1 MLNKF
6 IWKYLI
12 RRAARAHGFM
22 DPFGL
27 LLRLS
32 RFGQPSEVLAPT
44 ELLRAT
50 AVLHA
55 RGLLNA
61 QVIQHNLDWVWPYW
75 VNRQFDPASKSFV
88 PRAFSLTHI
97 NLTHR
102 NWTAVGLP
110 DSEHTPLVDPAGLV
124 TPFWDG
130 WSLDAWIVAKDGQT
144 LIPARMEGVSQRLDC
159 DGNLR
164 VITEASSADLFLRS
178 EVEVDLDDG
187 VPVCVV
193 ALSARSSGAADLV
206 VSVRPYNPE
215 GVSLVSDIAE
225 RKDQPGW
232 TINRRRTALLSVRPR
247 RYALSNFHHGD
258 VYHRIGEDTDADHI
272 HCPMEMASAAA
283 IFPVASGE
291 TVGVTVRVPLEARPD
306 KSRRTGAPAPDPGR
320 LWTECLRDAP
330 RLVTGDEKFD
340 HLFETSLRTVLLHSA
355 GDVYAGPFIY
365 KRFWF
370 RDAVFITYALLC
382 CGFHDRTRRIINSFS
397 SRQKLSGYFES
408 QEGEWD
414 SNGQVLWL
422 IEQYCRIS
430 GREPEVSWL
439 KMANRGARWII
450 RKRLRDDSD
459 KPHAGLMP
467 AGFSAEHFGPNDF
480 YYWDDFWSVA
490 GLNAAA
496 YLNGLSGDAANCD
509 IAEREAVSLMQSIT
523 RSLALTEER
532 LGRPAMPSA
541 PTRRLDSAAVGNLIV
556 GYPLR
561 LWKSSDLRVRDTA
574 RYLLDHCLVRDGFF
588 HDMSHS
594 GINPYLT
601 LHIAQVL
608 LRAGDPDYLRLMNG
622 IAKLASPTGQWPE
635 AVHPNTK
642 GGCMG
647 DGQHV
652 WAAAEWL
659 LMIHNCFVREETA
672 GKKLILCS
680 GVPES
685 WLRQRRT
692 VSFGPAWTS
701 YGKLRIH
708 LRAEGGT
715 LDVSWQGDWHGEAP
729 GIDIHLPDGRV
740 VKPAAGESRV
750 AVNYGRGQK
759 EGDR

>member
-1 MLNKF
+1 
-6 IWKYLI
+6 
-12 RRAARAHGFM
+12 M

-27 LLRLS
+27 FLRLS

-61 QVIQHNLDWVWPYW
+61 QVIQHNLDWIWPYW
-75 VNRQFDPASKSFV
+75 VNRQFDPASGSFV

-110 DSEHTPLVDPAGLV
+110 HSEHTPLVDPAGLV

-130 WSLDAWIVAKDGQT
+130 WSLDAWIIAKDGQT
-144 LIPARMEGVSQRLDC
+144 LIPARLEEVSQRLDC
-159 DGNLR
+159 EGNLR
-164 VITEASSADLFLRS
+164 VITEASCGELSLRS
-178 EVEVDLDDG
+178 EVEVSLDNG
-187 VPVCVV
+187 VPVCKVTF
-193 ALSARSSGAADLV
+193 SARSPVAADLV

-215 GVSLVSDIAE
+215 GVSLISDIAQL
-225 RKDQPGW
+225 KDKPGW
-232 TINRRRTALLSVRPR
+232 IINRCHTVLLSARPR
-247 RYALSNFHHGD
+247 HYALSNFHQGD
-258 VYHRIGEDTDADHI
+258 VYHRIDGAPVADHI
-272 HCPMEMASAAA
+272 HCPMEMATAAA
-283 IFPVASGE
+283 VFPLVPGE
-291 TVGVTVRVPLEARPD
+291 TTGLKVKVPLESGADKPRRRPPEAAA
-306 KSRRTGAPAPDPGR
+306 SAPEPDR
-320 LWTECLRDAP
+320 LWTECLREAP
-330 RLVTGDEKFD
+330 RLVTGDGRFD
-340 HLFETSLRTVLLHSA
+340 YLFEASLRTVLLHSS
-355 GDVYAGPFIY
+355 GEVYAGPFIY

-382 CGFHDRTRRIINSFS
+382 CGFHDRARRIINSFF

-430 GREPEVSWL
+430 GREPEARWL
-439 KMANRGARWII
+439 KMVNRGARWII
-450 RKRLRDDSD
+450 RKRLMDDSE

-467 AGFSAEHFGPNDF
+467 PGFSAEHFGPNNF

-490 GLNAAA
+490 GLDATA
-496 YLNGLSGDAANCD
+496 YLNGLSGDTVNRE
-509 IAEREAVSLMQSIT
+509 IAERESVSLMQSIT
-523 RSLALTEER
+523 RSLALAEKR

-556 GYPLR
+556 SYPLD
-561 LWKSSDLRVRDTA
+561 LWKSTDLRVRDTA
-574 RYLLDHCLVRDGFF
+574 RYLMDHCLVHDGFF

-608 LRAGDPDYLRLMNG
+608 LKAGDPEYLRLING
-622 IAKLASPTGQWPE
+622 IAELASPTGQWPE

-659 LMIHNCFVREETA
+659 MMIRNCFVMEDSP

-685 WLRQRRT
+685 WLSEGRT

-701 YGKLRIH
+701 RGKIKIDARLERGA
-708 LRAEGGT
+708 LE
-715 LDVSWQGDWHGEAP
+715 VSWQGDWHGEAP
-729 GIDIHLPDGRV
+729 AIEVHSPDGRTV
-740 VKPAAGESRV
+740 QAAAGESRV
-750 AVNYGRGQK
+750 SVDLGRGDHKAGGQ
-759 EGDR
+759 